1 MSIRVISNHLS
12 HSKNSITCYF
22 VNPITFFIK
31 ITYLFLKPI
40 LKLFLTFTS
49 PYRVSSKEHQRHL
62 FKRGALI
69 KSLCFPVEQFH
80 QPCSFVLTYFTYYT
94 FQRCQRA
101 NLGKPISATCPAWRP
116 ALLLNSNAYPGLH
129 LRRRGS
135 GSGGLPQI
143 RFPRA

>member
-1 MSIRVISNHLS
+1 MEWRILIPNIIARSSLQQHKTNSRTTQNWAKRNLYITVIVSIRVISNHLL

-94 FQRCQRA
+94 FQRCRVVI
-101 NLGKPISATCPAWRP
+101 LM
-116 ALLLNSNAYPGLH
+116 
-129 LRRRGS
+129 
-135 GSGGLPQI
+135 
-143 RFPRA
+143 F